1 MDRGLYITAS
11 GMQTELLR
19 QERIANDLA
28 NGNTPGYKPD
38 LAGNRAFSD
47 MLLVNRQTGAV
58 VGPAGTGV
66 LGVDDGLDVRQG
78 ALRGTDEQ
86 FDVALD
92 GPGWIAIQT
101 ETGISYTRNGQ
112 FRLDAKGQ
120 LVNPT
125 GLPVLGEDKKPIVI
139 PPNVPVEINA
149 DGVISAAGK
158 TLGTLLIVGLEAPSR
173 TGEGLYTGTVG
184 AKPKDLAV
192 RQGYLEASA
201 VNPSESMV
209 AMIVS
214 LRAFEA
220 GQRVLHA
227 IDETLQRGINS
238 AGATAGG

>member
-1 MDRGLYITAS
+1 
-11 GMQTELLR
+11 MQAELLR

-47 MLLVNRQTGAV
+47 MLFYNRQTGAV
-58 VGPAGTGV
+58 IGPVGTGV
-66 LGVDDGLDVRQG
+66 IGVDDGLDTRQG
-78 ALRGTDEQ
+78 AFRSTDEQ
-86 FDVALD
+86 LDVALD
-92 GPGWIAIQT
+92 GPGWIGIQT
-101 ETGISYTRNGQ
+101 ETGVAYTRNGQ

-125 GLPVLGEDKKPIVI
+125 GAPVLGADSKPIVI
-139 PPNVPVEINA
+139 PPNVPVEIDA
-149 DGVISAAGK
+149 DGKISAQGK
-158 TLGTLLIVGLEAPSR
+158 EIATLLIVSLEDPVR
-173 TGEGLYTGTVG
+173 TGDGLYTGTVG
-184 AKPKDLAV
+184 AKPKELAV

-227 IDETLQRGINS
+227 LDETLQRGIS
-238 AGATAGG
+238 AAGAGPS